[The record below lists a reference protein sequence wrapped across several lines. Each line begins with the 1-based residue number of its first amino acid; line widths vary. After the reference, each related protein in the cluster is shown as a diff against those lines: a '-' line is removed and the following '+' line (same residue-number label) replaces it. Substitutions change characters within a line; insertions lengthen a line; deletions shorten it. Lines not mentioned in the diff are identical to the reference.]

1 MTYNP
6 HGLVFYLITDFVDFL
21 DYPLWEIFIPHSDLP
36 FEMNPVP
43 VNMERT
49 LQWLERQVM
58 PSIVMIEEID
68 RLTGSNYMKMIDECT
83 RLSEKQEML
92 VEQICTDIADV
103 IESEGVFYE

>member
-1 MTYNP
+1 
-6 HGLVFYLITDFVDFL
+6 
-21 DYPLWEIFIPHSDLP
+21 
-36 FEMNPVP
+36 MNPVP

-83 RLSEKQEML
+83 TFPKNRKCL
-92 VEQICTDIADV
+92 
-103 IESEGVFYE
+103 